1 MLFTPRVS
9 KTVHLFIAP
18 FIWTVI
24 GAVLMIRGAGWAEAR
39 TSGWLVLVALAA
51 GTAKAVFVLDKA
63 AAKNTR
69 RILGF
74 SKKKCLGAV
83 YSWKTWLLVIVM
95 MGSGI
100 AMRKLTHPG
109 MIIGTLY
116 MAIGW
121 ALFLSSRKGWRLWL
135 EQVRND

>member
-1 MLFTPRVS
+1 
-9 KTVHLFIAP
+9 
-18 FIWTVI
+18 
-24 GAVLMIRGAGWAEAR
+24 MIRGAGWAKAG
-39 TSGWLVLVALAA
+39 TAGWLFLVALAA

-63 AAKNTR
+63 AAKNSL

-74 SKKKCLGAV
+74 SEKKCLGAV
-83 YSWKTWLLVIVM
+83 YSWRTWLLVIVM

-100 AMRKLTHPG
+100 AMRRLTHPG

-121 ALFLSSRKGWRLWL
+121 ALLLSSRKGWRLWL
-135 EQVRND
+135 KQVRND